1 MHDPKVVAFDI
12 RRPWPQRDH
21 AHDAKPGGPRWK
33 ARYEWATWTRPW
45 RGWMSFW
52 TIAGRGL
59 YWPSFITVW
68 HCEPGGAD
76 ALTVCRDRVQRPDG
90 QWTYT
95 RGWKWHVRHWKIQVH
110 PLQRLRRALLTR
122 CEECG
127 RKGHPNV
134 SHGGRE
140 RTRWWRGER
149 GLYHF
154 ECSGLLELRRV
165 KERDEEIIR
174 ALFAEI
180 RVRTDETTE
189 EALERIAGPRNGTL
203 DFSVRYRLQRVVG
216 ADAEHV

>member
-1 MHDPKVVAFDI
+1 MHDPDVVAFDI

-21 AHDAKPGGPRWK
+21 SHDAKPGGPRWK
-33 ARYEWATWTRPW
+33 ARYRWATWARPW
-45 RGWMSFW
+45 RGWRCFW

-59 YWPSFITVW
+59 YWPSFITIW
-68 HCEPGGAD
+68 HCEPNGAD
-76 ALTVCRDRVQRPDG
+76 ALTVCRHRSQRTNG
-90 QWTYT
+90 EWAYT
-95 RGWKWHVRHWKIQVH
+95 RGWKWHVHHWKIQVQ

-127 RKGHPNV
+127 RKGSPNV
-134 SHGGRE
+134 SHGGRA
-140 RTRWWRGER
+140 RKRWWRGER

-189 EALERIAGPRNGTL
+189 DALERLTGHRNTTF
-203 DFSVRYRLQRVVG
+203 DFPVRYRLKSIVG
-216 ADAEHV
+216 TDAEHV